1 MKTKSVEK
9 PGTRLSA
16 LLPSPRLRLFPRIGA
31 LLLCAGI
38 SATAW
43 AEPIAARTADV
54 QGVKLHYL
62 TSGHGA
68 PLLLLHGYAETSLMW
83 RPLMPSLAERF
94 TVIAPDLPGIG
105 DSAIPAE
112 GLDMKA
118 AAVRIHAL
126 MSSLGFQKA
135 EVVGH
140 DIGLMVAYA
149 YAAMYP
155 AETTKLVVMDA
166 FLPGVAGW
174 EGVYNNPGIW
184 HFRFN
189 GPTPEALVR
198 GRERIYFDYFWN
210 DFATD
215 KTRSIPEADRKA
227 YASAYARP
235 GRMKAGWAYFVSFN
249 QAAKDF
255 AELARTPLTMPVL
268 AIGGEKSLGE
278 VLGAQM
284 KSVARD
290 VTVIVL
296 KNTGHWIL
304 EENTKETTDALTKF
318 L

>member
-1 MKTKSVEK
+1 MPVILSGGFMK
-9 PGTRLSA
+9 LA
-16 LLPSPRLRLFPRIGA
+16 LKTLAGLAVLA
-31 LLLCAGI
+31 L
-38 SATAW
+38 SATATW
-43 AEPIAARTADV
+43 AAASPASDAIASRTSRVD
-54 QGVKLHYL
+54 GVNLHYL
-62 TSGHGA
+62 TAGQGPA
-68 PLLLLHGYAETSLMW
+68 VILLHGYTQTSRMW
-83 RPLMPSLAERF
+83 EPIIPLLAAKF

-105 DSAIPAE
+105 DSDIPAD
-112 GLDMKA
+112 GLDMKTA
-118 AAVRIHAL
+118 AMRIHAL
-126 MSSLGFQKA
+126 AKSLGVEKA
-135 EVVGH
+135 RVVGH

-149 YAAMYP
+149 YAAQFP
-155 AETTKLVVMDA
+155 SETEKLVVMDA

-210 DFATD
+210 DFAAD

-304 EENTKETTDALTKF
+304 EENTRETTDALTKF

>member
-1 MKTKSVEK
+1 MKSMVRCCVVLFLIGFGLLFAAES
-9 PGTRLSA
+9 PSA
-16 LLPSPRLRLFPRIGA
+16 RA
-31 LLLCAGI
+31 ADAAI
-38 SATAW
+38 SSQS
-43 AEPIAARTADV
+43 AEVA
-54 QGVKLHYL
+54 GVKLHYL
-62 TSGHGA
+62 KAGHGPA
-68 PLLLLHGYAETSLMW
+68 VILLHGYTQTSRMW
-83 RPLMPSLAERF
+83 RPIMPLLAEKF

-105 DSAIPAE
+105 DSEIPAN
-112 GLDMKA
+112 GLDMKSA
-118 AAVRIHAL
+118 ATRIHGL
-126 MSSLGFQKA
+126 VKSLGVEKA
-135 EVVGH
+135 RVVGH

-149 YAAMYP
+149 YAAQFP
-155 AETTKLVVMDA
+155 SETEKLVVMDA

-174 EGVYNNPGIW
+174 EAVYNNPGIW

-189 GPTPEALVR
+189 GPTPEALVK
-198 GRERIYFDYFWN
+198 GRERAYFEYFWN
-210 DFATD
+210 DFAAD
-215 KTRSIPEADRKA
+215 KTRSIPETDGKA
-227 YASAYARP
+227 YAAAYARP

-255 AELARTPLTMPVL
+255 AELARTPLTIPVL

-304 EENTKETTDALTKF
+304 EENSRETTDALVKF

>member
-1 MKTKSVEK
+1 MKTK
-9 PGTRLSA
+9 LSGA
-16 LLPSPRLRLFPRIGA
+16 PRGRFATPSLLAGLRRVTGA
-31 LLLCAGI
+31 LLLCAAM
-38 SATAW
+38 SASAW
-43 AEPIAARTADV
+43 AAEPVAARDAEV

-83 RPLMPSLAERF
+83 RPIMPALAERF

-105 DSAIPAE
+105 DSAIPAD
-112 GLDMKA
+112 GLNMKA
-118 AAVRIHAL
+118 AAVRIHGL

-155 AETTKLVVMDA
+155 TETTKLVVMDA

-174 EGVYNNPGIW
+174 EAVYNNPGIW

-189 GPTPEALVR
+189 GPTPEVLVK

-210 DFATD
+210 DFAAD
-215 KTRSIPEADRKA
+215 KTRSIPETDRKA
-227 YASAYARP
+227 YAAAYARP
-235 GRMKAGWAYFVSFN
+235 GRMHAGWAYFVSFL

-255 AELARTPLTMPVL
+255 AQLSQTKLTMPVL
-268 AIGGEKSLGE
+268 TIGGEKANGKVLGE
-278 VLGAQM
+278 QM
-284 KSVARD
+284 KLVATNAKM
-290 VTVIVL
+290 VVL
-296 KNTGHWIL
+296 KACGHWVL
-304 EENTKETTDALTKF
+304 EEKPKETTEELMKF